1 MADYLQPQVE
11 EDDEIDLLELFSILK
26 AHIVAIIVVTVIA
39 AVAGFMVTEY
49 LITPQYEAS
58 VNMIVNTRTDTNATV
73 SNDNINSAKSLV
85 STYAIIIK
93 SNTVLNQV
101 AANLNLKDMDYDTL
115 VEKVSVEA
123 IDDTQV
129 MKVAVKDPDPEL
141 ARKIVKEIAKISP
154 EEIVDSVEAGSC
166 KVVSQV
172 RVPTDPVSP
181 SLKKNVVVAAAAGF
195 VLVAAINTLKCLG
208 IYCKT
213 NKEFGGV
220 FLQTLFHFILVV
232 FTKRQVS

>member
-1 MADYLQPQVE
+1 MVENLQPQIE
-11 EDDEIDLLELFSILK
+11 QDDEIDLLELFSILK
-26 AHIVAIIVVTVIA
+26 AHIVLIIVVTVIA

-49 LITPQYEAS
+49 AITPQYEAS
-58 VNMIVNTRTDTNATV
+58 VNMIVNTRTDVTATV
-73 SNDNINSAKSLV
+73 SNDSINSAKSLV

-101 AANLNLKDMDYDTL
+101 IANLKLQDMNYDTL
-115 VEKVSVEA
+115 AAKVSVEA

-172 RVPTDPVSP
+172 RVPADPVSP
-181 SLKKNVVVAAAAGF
+181 SLKKNVVIAAAAGF
-195 VLVAAINTLKCLG
+195 VLVVAIVLLKNFLANYIVDDDDIQKYLG
-208 IYCKT
+208 LPVL
-213 NKEFGGV
+213 GV
-220 FLQTLFHFILVV
+220 IPEIEEG
-232 FTKRQVS
+232 K

>member
-1 MADYLQPQVE
+1 MVENLQPQVE
-11 EDDEIDLLELFSILK
+11 QDDEIDLLELFSILK
-26 AHIVAIIVVTVIA
+26 AHIVLIIVVTVIA

-49 LITPQYEAS
+49 AMTPQYEAS
-58 VNMIVNTRTDTNATV
+58 VNMIVNTRTDATATV
-73 SNDNINSAKSLV
+73 SNDSINSAKSLV

-101 AANLNLKDMDYDTL
+101 IANLKLQDMDYDTL
-115 VEKVSVEA
+115 TEKVSVEA

-129 MKVAVKDPDPEL
+129 MKIAVKDPDPEL

-172 RVPTDPVSP
+172 RVPANPVSP
-181 SLKKNVVVAAAAGF
+181 SLKKNVVIAAAAGF
-195 VLVAAINTLKCLG
+195 VLVVAIILLKNFLANYIVDDDDIQKYLG
-208 IYCKT
+208 LPVL
-213 NKEFGGV
+213 GV
-220 FLQTLFHFILVV
+220 IPEIEEG
-232 FTKRQVS
+232 K

>member
-58 VNMIVNTRTDTNATV
+58 VNMIVNTRTDANATV

-181 SLKKNVVVAAAAGF
+181 SLKKNVVIAAAAGF
-195 VLVAAINTLKCLG
+195 VLVVAIILLKSFLENYIVDDDDVQKYLG
-208 IYCKT
+208 LPVL
-213 NKEFGGV
+213 GV
-220 FLQTLFHFILVV
+220 IPEIEEG
-232 FTKRQVS
+232 K

>member
-1 MADYLQPQVE
+1 MVENLQPQIE
-11 EDDEIDLLELFSILK
+11 QDDEIDLLELFSILK
-26 AHIVAIIVVTVIA
+26 AHIVLIIVVTVIA

-49 LITPQYEAS
+49 AITPQYEAS
-58 VNMIVNTRTDTNATV
+58 VNMIVNTRTDVTATV
-73 SNDNINSAKSLV
+73 SNDSINSAKSLV

-101 AANLNLKDMDYDTL
+101 ISNLSLKDIDYDTL
-115 VEKVSVEA
+115 AAKVSVEA

-172 RVPTDPVSP
+172 RVPADPVSP
-181 SLKKNVVVAAAAGF
+181 SLKKNVVIAAAAGF
-195 VLVAAINTLKCLG
+195 VLVVAIVLLKNFLANYIVDDDDIQKYLG
-208 IYCKT
+208 LPVL
-213 NKEFGGV
+213 GV
-220 FLQTLFHFILVV
+220 IPEIEEG
-232 FTKRQVS
+232 K

>member
-1 MADYLQPQVE
+1 MTENLQPQIE
-11 EDDEIDLLELFSILK
+11 QDDEIDLLELFSILK
-26 AHIVAIIVVTVIA
+26 AHIVSIILVTVLA
-39 AVAGFMVTEY
+39 AVAGFLVTEY
-49 LITPQYEAS
+49 AMTPQYEAS
-58 VNMIVNTRTDTNATV
+58 VNMIVNTRTDATAAV
-73 SNDNINSAKSLV
+73 SNDSINSAKNLV

-101 AANLNLKDMDYDTL
+101 IADLSLKDMDYDTL
-115 VEKVSVEA
+115 AEKVSVEA

-141 ARKIVKEIAKISP
+141 ARQIVKEIAKISP

-181 SLKKNVVVAAAAGF
+181 SLKKNVVIAAAAGF
-195 VLVAAINTLKCLG
+195 VLVVAIILLKSFLENYIVDDDDVQKYLG
-208 IYCKT
+208 LPVL
-213 NKEFGGV
+213 GV
-220 FLQTLFHFILVV
+220 IPEIEEG
-232 FTKRQVS
+232 

>member
-1 MADYLQPQVE
+1 MTENLQPQIE
-11 EDDEIDLLELFSILK
+11 QDDEINLLELFSILK
-26 AHIVAIIVVTVIA
+26 AHIVAIILVTVLA
-39 AVAGFMVTEY
+39 AVAGFLVTEY
-49 LITPQYEAS
+49 AITPQYEAS
-58 VNMIVNTRTDTNATV
+58 VNMIVNTRTDATAAV
-73 SNDNINSAKSLV
+73 SNDSINSAKNLV

-101 AANLNLKDMDYDTL
+101 IADLSLKDMDYDTL
-115 VEKVSVEA
+115 AEKVSVEA

-141 ARKIVKEIAKISP
+141 ARQIVKEIAKISP

-181 SLKKNVVVAAAAGF
+181 SLKKNVVIAAAAGF
-195 VLVAAINTLKCLG
+195 VLVVAIILLKSFLENYIVDDDDVQKYLG
-208 IYCKT
+208 LPVL
-213 NKEFGGV
+213 GV
-220 FLQTLFHFILVV
+220 IPEIEEG
-232 FTKRQVS
+232 

>member
-1 MADYLQPQVE
+1 MVENLQPQVE
-11 EDDEIDLLELFSILK
+11 QDDEIDLLELFSILK
-26 AHIVAIIVVTVIA
+26 AHIVLIIVVTVIA

-49 LITPQYEAS
+49 AITPQYEAS
-58 VNMIVNTRTDTNATV
+58 VNMIVNTRTDATAAV
-73 SNDNINSAKSLV
+73 SNDSINSAKSLV

-101 AANLNLKDMDYDTL
+101 ISNLSLKDIDYDTL
-115 VEKVSVEA
+115 AEKVSVEA

-172 RVPTDPVSP
+172 RVPADPVSP
-181 SLKKNVVVAAAAGF
+181 SLKKNVVIAAAAGF
-195 VLVAAINTLKCLG
+195 VLVVAIVLLKNFLANYIVDDDDIQKYLG
-208 IYCKT
+208 LPVL
-213 NKEFGGV
+213 GV
-220 FLQTLFHFILVV
+220 IPEIEEG
-232 FTKRQVS
+232 K

>member
-181 SLKKNVVVAAAAGF
+181 SLKKNVVIAAAAGF
-195 VLVAAINTLKCLG
+195 VLVVAIILLKSFLENYIVDDDDVQKYLG
-208 IYCKT
+208 LPVL
-213 NKEFGGV
+213 GV
-220 FLQTLFHFILVV
+220 IPEIEEG
-232 FTKRQVS
+232 K

>member
-58 VNMIVNTRTDTNATV
+58 VNMIVNTRTDANANV

-115 VEKVSVEA
+115 VEKVS
-123 IDDTQV
+123 
-129 MKVAVKDPDPEL
+129 
-141 ARKIVKEIAKISP
+141 
-154 EEIVDSVEAGSC
+154 
-166 KVVSQV
+166 
-172 RVPTDPVSP
+172 
-181 SLKKNVVVAAAAGF
+181 F
-195 VLVAAINTLKCLG
+195 
-208 IYCKT
+208 
-213 NKEFGGV
+213 
-220 FLQTLFHFILVV
+220 
-232 FTKRQVS
+232 